1 MAWYTGKSALVG
13 IALGDSNMVGAGG
26 FEIGVQAVNGAV
38 QCYATSATIPY
49 DPSELAWQN
58 LDPNGTSRYAQ
69 MYETLVT
76 QNTTYIGQV
85 LGGNGAAAMQM
96 ADTLQRGTGCDVF
109 YLYQGAHGG
118 TSADDWA
125 NGGNWTTMATYLPQ
139 ALSEIPGS
147 PTYADVIF
155 ISLGANDKILY
166 GQTEEQSYTNV
177 ATLRSQMVEE
187 GWWVPGTTQ
196 IVLMDT
202 PRTAIMGNW
211 NGVDLI
217 RRRFNDRITYVTSV
231 GATYLDEGIYTVH
244 IDPASLTAM
253 GRSAGEQVLAHIPKQ
268 RSTISIGGTRISVGG
283 KKVLVHPA

>member
-49 DPSELAWQN
+49 DPSELTWQN

-96 ADTLQRGTGCDVF
+96 ADTLQRGTACDAF

-118 TSADDWA
+118 TTADNWA

-155 ISLGANDKILY
+155 ISLGTNDKILA
-166 GQTEEQSYTNV
+166 GQTAEQSYTNM
-177 ATLRSQMVEE
+177 ATLRSKMVEE

-217 RRRFNDRITYVTSV
+217 RRRFNDRILV
-231 GATYLDEGIYTVH
+231 GKARHYTEFTPQNRNMQRVFSGVKDIVH
-244 IDPASLTAM
+244 GCLALGQKPPCAL
-253 GRSAGEQVLAHIPKQ
+253 GGLLYSAGYPANCLAL
-268 RSTISIGGTRISVGG
+268 
-283 KKVLVHPA
+283 KVVQD